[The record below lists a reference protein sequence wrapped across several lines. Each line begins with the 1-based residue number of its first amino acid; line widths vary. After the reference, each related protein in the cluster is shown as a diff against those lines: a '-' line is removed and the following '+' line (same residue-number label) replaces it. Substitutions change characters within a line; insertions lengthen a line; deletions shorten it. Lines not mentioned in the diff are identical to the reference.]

1 MKKAD
6 FSNAFAKFA
15 NHEVKVAYIKALDA
29 EVKYRELTMAE
40 VDVFS
45 KRMIKGY
52 GEDNRT
58 PEIDFDEANEIKYEK
73 AAMILVEP
81 KITVKELKA
90 LPAAA
95 IEAINEI
102 NALVDGDEADGLDE
116 KGN

>member
-1 MKKAD
+1 MAKID
-6 FSNAFAKFA
+6 YSNAFAKFA
-15 NHEVKVAYIKALDA
+15 NHEVKTAMIKALGA
-29 EVKYRELTMAE
+29 EIKYRDLTMAE

-58 PEIDFDEANEIKYEK
+58 PEIDFDEATEIKYEK
-73 AAMILVEP
+73 VAMIMIEP
-81 KITVKELKA
+81 KMTVEQLKA

-102 NALVDGDEADGLDE
+102 NALVDGDNEDGIDE